1 VRLPRR
7 RIGLAIAG
15 TALIGATL
23 FEVKKQGIARWEEAV
38 FRRANEAP
46 DAWRTP
52 VRAVMQAGTFGT
64 VPVAAAVAA
73 LAGRRGLA
81 LRLLA
86 GGTLAWFGAK
96 AIKPIGGRE
105 RPEQVLE
112 GVRLREGIEGDL
124 GWVSG
129 HTTVATTMAL
139 IAADDLP
146 TWARPVLASVVTT
159 AGFGRMYV
167 GAHLPHDLLGG
178 AGLGMVIAALLPSSL
193 HRQRADIDVD

>member
-1 VRLPRR
+1 M
-7 RIGLAIAG
+7 AG
-15 TALIGATL
+15 TALIGTTL
-23 FEVKKQGIARWEEAV
+23 VEVKKHGIARWEEAL

-52 VRAVMQAGTFGT
+52 VRVVMQAGTLGT
-64 VPVAAAVAA
+64 VPGAAAVAA
-73 LAGRRGLA
+73 LTGRRGLA

-86 GGTLAWFGAK
+86 GGALAWFGAK

-105 RPEQVLE
+105 RPEQVLG
-112 GVRLREGIEGDL
+112 GVRIRERIEGDL

-139 IAADDLP
+139 IAADELP
-146 TWARPVLASVVTT
+146 AWSRPVLAGVVAT
-159 AGFGRMYV
+159 AAFGRMYV

-178 AGLGMVIAALLPSSL
+178 AGLGMVITALFPLPGRRR
-193 HRQRADIDVD
+193 HGRVRARGEPGDDR